1 MPVLWGN
8 IISYALFMY
17 TLKHDMCKRSL
28 SILVMICFGC
38 AWRILPCMMLS
49 VCNELFD
56 FYCILDEKLLNII
69 LKVWLDFLILSYWK
83 LNKNPV
89 SINWLA
95 VRPIYCTTY
104 KTCFVFIRTIRR
116 FQLSNHLKRRAN
128 YIPKFEHS
136 NVCPYT
142 CFISYAQYS
151 FHVCSCTKKV
161 CTSDIF
167 YHRSKNILSQD
178 ICFIVLSDL
187 FKTAVPWFC
196 FFRLK

>member
-1 MPVLWGN
+1 MFWMCMAYITMCDAQRLQW
-8 IISYALFMY
+8 IIWFLLYSRRDFFIMY
-17 TLKHDMCKRSL
+17 Q
-28 SILVMICFGC
+28 F
-38 AWRILPCMMLS
+38 
-49 VCNELFD
+49 
-56 FYCILDEKLLNII
+56 LNII

-142 CFISYAQYS
+142 CLILYAQYS

>member
-1 MPVLWGN
+1 MRRCLCTAAYTLNRLAKMWAEGAN
-8 IISYALFMY
+8 IFVCQCYEVISYRMHYLCTRWNTICVKEAFLY
-17 TLKHDMCKRSL
+17 SL
-28 SILVMICFGC
+28 CYVLDVQC
-38 AWRILPCMMLS
+38 AWPILPCVMLS
-49 VCNELFD
+49 VCNELLD

-142 CFISYAQYS
+142 CL
-151 FHVCSCTKKV
+151 
-161 CTSDIF
+161 
-167 YHRSKNILSQD
+167 IL
-178 ICFIVLSDL
+178 
-187 FKTAVPWFC
+187 
-196 FFRLK
+196 